1 MKYAIDFVL
10 YKKINVFPS
19 KGGAVPVGPVIMIGL
34 SPFPGVKE
42 FVYSNSAYKF
52 PFVRKCVQ
60 WLSCLEVKY

>member
-1 MKYAIDFVL
+1 MISFFL
-10 YKKINVFPS
+10 RNVFPS

-42 FVYSNSAYKF
+42 FVSMPIISL
-52 PFVRKCVQ
+52 VRKLVQ

>member
-10 YKKINVFPS
+10 YKERNVFPS

-42 FVYSNSAYKF
+42 F
-52 PFVRKCVQ
+52 
-60 WLSCLEVKY
+60 LCL